1 MKTHTTL
8 LVGLAV
14 ALVALLAL
22 LIPAPAFA
30 ACGFQDPLAC
40 VDGPLYSVWYGVAN
54 IGWAINRTLLMLAYQ
69 LGVFRWWL
77 VDVAFSSAYQAL
89 VTLVGP
95 LLVPIATL
103 AIIVGCIG
111 FLLLPLMG
119 RVELVKLRHA
129 LVWAALAPLLL
140 TLSGPLLVEVEQA
153 RSDLGSALFT
163 GASQLA
169 PGAIFGAAAGDMQ
182 APAPLYPS
190 NPCGAVLDRRSAPG
204 VLQMDD
210 LAAAMLW
217 ADAEDIHCPDLRGP
231 GPDIPDA
238 FYEAA
243 PAGPGY
249 ATDQSVSMMDD
260 AAMRAAA
267 IAGMQ
272 RGSVRLLLGLLPST
286 LAVLDALVQLV
297 FALCLIALWIGL
309 PIGLLFVFFQQT
321 ASGVTSLFRRA
332 VAVLQVSWSG
342 SFLLGIVFAC
352 LLAAANLRNATA
364 YAGFAIGALVL
375 TAYILAVAVDTLK
388 DSIRTL
394 NETVAAATGLS
405 VTRPFAMAGDAAATA
420 LTVGAAAATGGAA
433 MGFTALAASRQT
445 QSGQY
450 AAAAALGRIRPLVQV
465 GEVAALMGAIDPAGE
480 LYSGLYAGHRM
491 EHSARSGRLQMASD
505 AKRTD
510 EYGRTFEKRA
520 QERGLA
526 RILRRSSRRRA
537 ADLAAGPPV
546 GDDRGDRAPA
556 VVRDGWQR
564 VQAMQPGEGGEAPRE
579 LVAVDVRRTSA
590 PPLRATSAAGV
601 ALALDIRGRL
611 QRQVLDADAIPDS
624 ALTERRERLNIPRLL
639 TLGYHVQERRD
650 GSVAFWRANSD
661 EDAPARRSVRGES
674 ETPSPRVAA
683 VEERERLVGA
693 GALLG
698 DAAAARTETRRVR
711 ADDAEERRER
721 QQAAELRRAFARG
734 PSSKAARLQPNGD
747 LGWTDAPEAIPA
759 GAMSV
764 PADQADAG
772 RLLQLG
778 YALQRS
784 RDGSRVLFW
793 RGDGT
798 DSATPSVEVLEGE
811 RQQLALAGAL
821 LGAAAASGI
830 VAGTPN
836 LGDPPS
842 LAAIRDSL
850 ADLARQGAE
859 TRAQLDGLARQ
870 GAAVEV
876 AVEQAADGERATE
889 GARAAFERRE
899 LDDIERTALRQADA
913 TTRGETHI
921 ASQLADDDEEDRMT
935 FADLAAADAISEE
948 PPPRT
953 QAASERRA
961 AQLAVDIA
969 AAEQQLRELRAAS
982 QAQAGYLTQ
991 VGRHA
996 DAAQVT
1002 RWADSRLRWLD
1013 GQRDRWTG
1021 ELATLQAE
1029 ILTLPVVTS
1038 EEPLAT
1044 PPGSR
1049 LARVAH
1055 PWPQSAA
1062 EITQQ
1067 VAAVKQQL
1075 AALAAE
1081 QATLPPAE
1089 SAEPDDLAQR
1099 RAMLARR
1106 LERLQARLDAY
1117 RTQGSL
1123 LAGTSPDQEEA

>member
-1 MKTHTTL
+1 MKPRRAL
-8 LVGLAV
+8 LVATSASAAVLA
-14 ALVALLAL
+14 ALLPL
-22 LIPAPAFA
+22 PARA
-30 ACGFQDPLAC
+30 ACGVQDFGAC
-40 VDGPLYSVWYGVAN
+40 VDDPLYTFWYWVASL
-54 IGWAINRTLLMLAYQ
+54 GWALNRTLLMLAYQ
-69 LGVFRWWL
+69 LNVFRWWL

-103 AIIVGCIG
+103 AIVVGCIG
-111 FLLLPLMG
+111 FLLLPLLG

-140 TLSGPLLVEVEQA
+140 TLSGPLLVQVEQA

-169 PGAIFGAAAGDMQ
+169 PGAIFGASAGDMQ

-190 NPCGAVLDRRSAPG
+190 NPCGVTLDRRSAAG

-249 ATDQSVSMMDD
+249 ATEERVGLMDD

-272 RGSVRLLLGLLPST
+272 RGSVRLILGLLPST

-297 FALCLIALWIGL
+297 FALCLVALWIGL

-321 ASGVTSLFRRA
+321 ASGVTGLFRRA

-364 YAGFAIGALVL
+364 YAGFAIGAIVL

-433 MGFTALAASRQT
+433 MGLTALAASRQT

-480 LYSGLYAGHRM
+480 LYSGLHAGNRM
-491 EHSARSGRLQMASD
+491 EHSVRSGRLQMASD

-526 RILRRSSRRRA
+526 RTLRRSPRRLPA
-537 ADLAAGPPV
+537 TETPTPV
-546 GDDRGDRAPA
+546 GEQAERAPA
-556 VVRDGWQR
+556 AVRAGWQR
-564 VQAMQPGEGGEAPRE
+564 AQAGQASPDPNAPQE
-579 LVAVDVRRTSA
+579 LVAVDARPTAAPASRALSA
-590 PPLRATSAAGV
+590 TGV
-601 ALALDIRGRL
+601 VLALDSRGRL
-611 QRQVLDADAIPDS
+611 QRAVADAEGVPDS

-639 TLGYHVQERRD
+639 TLGYRVQERRD
-650 GSVAFWRANSD
+650 GSVAFWRPAPD
-661 EDAPARRSVRGES
+661 EDTPPRRSWRGEP

-683 VEERERLVGA
+683 AEEREQLVAA
-693 GALLG
+693 GALVG
-698 DAAAARTETRRVR
+698 DAAAARAEVR
-711 ADDAEERRER
+711 HARAQDDDERRER

-734 PSSKAARLQPNGD
+734 PSGKAARLQANGD
-747 LGWTDAPEAIPA
+747 LGWNDAPEKIPA

-778 YALQRS
+778 YALQRN
-784 RDGSRVLFW
+784 RDGSRVLLW
-793 RGDGT
+793 RGDGIER
-798 DSATPSVEVLEGE
+798 ATPSVEALEAE

-836 LGDPPS
+836 LGDPPA
-842 LAAIRDSL
+842 LATIRDSL

-870 GAAVEV
+870 GTAVQV
-876 AVEQAADGERATE
+876 AVVRAADGERATE
-889 GARAAFERRE
+889 DGRAASERRE
-899 LDDIERTALRQADA
+899 LDDIERAALRGAEA
-913 TTRGETHI
+913 TTRGEAHI
-921 ASQLADDDEEDRMT
+921 ANQLASDDEEDRMT
-935 FADLAAADAISEE
+935 FADVPAADAISDEA
-948 PPPRT
+948 PPRT
-953 QAASERRA
+953 RAAAERRA

-991 VGRHA
+991 VGRPA
-996 DAAQVT
+996 DAGQVA

-1013 GQRDRWTG
+1013 GQRDQWAR
-1021 ELATLQAE
+1021 ELAALQVE
-1029 ILTLPVVTS
+1029 IPTLPVATG
-1038 EEPLAT
+1038 EEPPAT
-1044 PPGSR
+1044 PPASR

-1055 PWPQSAA
+1055 PWPQSAG
-1062 EITQQ
+1062 EVT
-1067 VAAVKQQL
+1067 QQL
-1075 AALAAE
+1075 AAVEQQMVALTAE
-1081 QATLPPAE
+1081 QDALPPVQSAE
-1089 SAEPDDLAQR
+1089 SEDLAQR
-1099 RAMLARR
+1099 RALLARR

-1117 RTQGSL
+1117 RAQRSL
-1123 LAGTSPDQEEA
+1123 LTGTRPEQEEV